1 MEAQVRPLIMAIP
14 KFIQLGVP
22 LPLLKPMDQSRHGV
36 THSMEAQAH
45 RTRIFFGTLKYFN
58 QLI

>member
-45 RTRIFFGTLKYFN
+45 PTSSMKYFT
-58 QLI
+58 LAS

>member
-22 LPLLKPMDQSRHGV
+22 L
-36 THSMEAQAH
+36 
-45 RTRIFFGTLKYFN
+45 FN
-58 QLI
+58 GDKGIPI